1 MSYHTEVVFINSK
14 KVVAHFLRDDQ
25 IICEVNKP
33 IFTSSILTS
42 SDNWKARVTVDG
54 EESNNSDVFKHY
66 SNNAYTPG
74 LDFFENNDPVVGR
87 ESTAGDG
94 WTAWINNDVVDPA
107 TSTAESETL
116 AGLITE
122 VNGSCTQPLAI
133 EVKNVATGQVYSGQE
148 LVDGFTNCDCTASI
162 YTGLSCAVP
171 PEDAGDFCT
180 ADHAVRYYCTNENVV
195 GFAFTNSQTGEF
207 TRQPA
212 LYDADGFKFAE
223 CETSFITPDGE
234 VIELVNES
242 HSMPNT
248 PNTYDFLRCR
258 MAWSSTPTVGNYVF
272 QFAEELGY
280 SASYQNSFMGS
291 DGKLYNMQVHP
302 IISSVSP
309 ATGSTNGGA
318 VITLTGINLGGID
331 DIRIG
336 GVPCT
341 DVTISNDDG
350 TEATCTS
357 GAQPGTC
364 ADGDDPVVGTNCA
377 NWESSGNLGSGVD
390 FNGGSVY
397 NYDVNGSP
405 CVEGSTCTGNQPAC
419 ETIMGY
425 SNFCYVPDCGRY
437 TRKYPGSPGMDY
449 QWVDRTYSPNES
461 INYFGMFADG
471 IETGSKVVSSS
482 HTVSKDLENLSATHY
497 FTSLSSGFFKPPK
510 TGYYSMVVSQCDDE
524 CLFQISDVQDMG
536 CPSTLRTRGR
546 SDNFKV
552 YSKGSAER
560 AENHDVFYTQDKI
573 LLNSDSQYYI
583 NLHHKNGA
591 GNYHANFGYVYHGP
605 DANANADGAPGFT
618 AAEAE
623 NMPELH
629 YINEQTDLWAKNT
642 DFVEETQQF
651 VNIVTDDATPFQ
663 LLICPSEDTPDADC
677 ARTGD
682 ITFADFT
689 NQSFEDEII
698 NARGAVCSTIGSM
711 DISNGYY
718 NGYQT
723 NNGASGFLAYHK
735 DSFCGNNKV
744 SGYQPNAEAHVYNM
758 WTGGTYNDENI
769 NQFYG
774 QGFSVK
780 KATDACFAVKG
791 SPNQVVF
798 YAEKVD
804 DNDVL
809 RGWWFIHDYS
819 FGANAN
825 SWTFVCVDLPAIM
838 LAEMGNQPVWF
849 ADPTTHDAS
858 DWTLKHMKI
867 RDTTHS
873 NHIFIDEVYIGVK
886 DALFNIQQT
895 SSNVH
900 PGAKAKKIHIESMS
914 NNDHTFTVRMEPT
927 INTCSDGPYTLV
939 RVDVGGTVTKAT
951 QLTAQSAGISGS
963 FDVSYNGNT
972 ATIKTALLNEWD
984 KNPINN
990 EITNQFGADFSDIS
1004 VSLNGDCLEGWEV
1017 KIGNNLPGDFADMT
1031 VDGTNLVG
1039 VSGGNIDARVR
1050 QRKNGGVMFRSM
1062 TSAHLSRAMDT
1073 PQVQAWSGDVQ
1084 AICSSSSACG
1094 FTFSDDGL
1102 LTLTSITQSNGN
1114 GNVVRGDDEFTLNGS
1129 GFSDGGQTTQLRNTV
1144 TGSVYEMTDI
1154 TVNANGETLLG
1165 KCATCPAGS
1174 YMVSVQ
1180 NTVGRS
1186 AELPLTIQE
1195 DIVNV
1200 ECATVTTGASGATE
1214 CNRKYDTG
1222 VHVGSQLTLTGF
1234 GFTEASRVKIG
1245 AADCLVK
1252 SQTLTEIKCIV
1263 LPGQTASS
1271 LSVTINGSSESGNN
1285 SIRVY
1290 DQYAEGATDRVNTC
1304 TLNSSASLA
1313 PGQANTVEFT
1323 CNWNVGGSFIP
1334 TNGIYKVTMIN
1345 DATGV
1350 HYNYDSS
1357 AVSAA
1362 NEQASFTTGVL
1373 PVGTYTLV
1381 FRDSDFSIDGHPA
1394 IHYAYILYSTSVSV
1408 ESSVSGVTGNSG
1420 SQLGGGVLTVSGVN
1434 VENVDVT
1441 VGGQP
1446 CSNIMSSGFTCLV
1459 PAHTD
1464 FVKDMNINANSVD
1477 SGTFSPATLTINK
1490 GTRVN
1495 FNWNVFLV
1503 DQTMPTFQIKSGDH
1517 FTLSTQEG
1525 NQGSQFF
1532 TFMTPGTY
1540 MITTGP
1546 YDGINEIIGTV
1557 MVQDTSASNTAAI
1570 EVSKD
1575 GQSLFS
1581 GTYTYSFADIST
1593 YDAVVVAGGSV
1604 TVANGGTNPV
1614 YINDGSCSMTAGSCD
1629 LNATPGSYNA
1639 VVGNM
1644 NPLTSDSDDVT
1655 IARAITS
1662 ITTVN
1667 TFGSVSNLG
1676 GGTVHI
1682 SGNNLNGISTVTIAG
1697 CNADFTWSSDVI
1709 HATMP
1714 VGCAGL
1720 ATSATQVD
1728 IAADEAT
1735 ATLSLTVSAD
1745 GHGTYALTQTSST
1758 IQFTVENVSVV
1769 SAGTYTPMASFY
1781 ADGVFTHADCTAN
1794 TLMIGMSVA
1803 TATCTFA
1810 SQPTSTGS
1818 FMVGIDGFGYGAEF
1832 ANSVFTPRA
1841 SALLTSADQPLN
1853 EGSHYG
1859 GLELK
1864 VTGTHIVDGTT
1875 LKYMVNG
1882 ADLCA
1887 SNACNQA
1894 VSDGAMTFTVPASG
1908 FTSGDAIAVVKLVG
1922 SDGRESSQTDE
1933 ETAKFTHRDS
1943 LTPSVSSAV
1952 KTATT
1957 LRIDLATGMN
1967 ADCSLMTATVGGQ
1980 DCPQVTCSNTRRN
1993 GLFISCIVPPLVAG
2007 SHTVVVTNPDTGSS
2021 NSDITMEQTLVLG
2034 SISPSTSGLAGG
2046 QYLTISGEGMDPTTA
2061 TVEILCT
2068 GLAAV
2073 ACPIN
2078 TNLSTASSVLCTI
2091 PTQASAV
2098 TCNIEYDSGSTRRRR
2113 STRTSLGS
2121 LSFVEQSAT
2130 LISVTSSNQAS
2141 CGVCGGTA
2149 GGTVLTITGT
2159 GFNNG
2164 DSPANEVT
2172 IDGSACIVS
2181 SATTTEIVCS
2191 TTAHSGSNSYD
2202 ILVNVV
2208 GTGIAVGT
2216 DIPQFRYVN
2225 LWSSPATWGCSSGT
2239 FEECAGAPNAD
2250 GHAVEIGPGNEILL
2264 DVSTPVLSLL
2274 LIREGALVWDI
2285 NQPNLQLNAEYI
2297 LIVGGSFTLGT
2308 EAAPLPPQN
2317 KATIKLYGHQRSIHL
2332 PIYGAKCFA
2341 VRSGTVDIHGAEV
2354 NPTWTFLDTTAEA
2367 GTDTIDIQ
2375 TPNGFTG
2382 WNIGDRVAIAPTGD
2396 EKSILQ
2402 SEDFT
2407 ILNITPNAD
2416 GTVQSIQLSGQLQF
2430 THSGVETTFG
2440 DYTLQQRAEVGLLSR
2455 NIKFEGN
2462 FNDAAWLTGIT
2473 QPECDSQGVE
2483 FDLGLD
2489 ETQNCFVDR
2498 FNDEEG
2504 SDKFGA
2510 HMLFHNVEYA
2520 KVEYMEIH
2528 NCGQASE
2535 LGRYPI
2541 HFHNSYDQP
2550 NSYLRGLGIWQT
2562 YNRAM
2567 TLHAVNNA
2575 VFEKNVAYN
2584 NMGHAYFME
2593 DGVEHGNVVR
2603 YNLAIKTKI
2612 APSLLSVDQTP
2623 AGFWIVNTNNEYYG
2637 NHAAGAA
2644 GFGFWVNPP
2653 LHSTGSNV
2661 DENFCPRE
2669 IPIKKFENNVAHSCG
2684 VYGMWIFEDY
2694 NPRKNNWNGEC
2705 NSQAGLAGADH
2716 PMDGFVAWGNFRGV
2730 EFSMG
2735 SGLHMNNFVGA
2746 DNTKSNLAVKENHL
2760 TDNFE
2765 VDSTSFNNAIVIGRS
2780 NTPGRTGCT
2789 AFGIETPWKKGSFIV
2804 NGAKFYNFDD
2814 TNNNN
2819 CYGIDYCYSSYPFD
2833 CGRISL
2839 WSGIEWNTSP
2849 KKGKF
2854 DWKYE
2859 TVLWDLDGTLSG
2871 SGVANTKIVPST
2883 PLYSAHCSDISGDN
2897 TGFNLGVQAMQC
2909 TSDAYF
2915 HRISIEDIEPESLN
2929 SVNLV
2934 VNNGNEDRV
2943 PWREKRGDDGRAW
2956 MYMNMMDTTSDLHF
2970 DTFPNHPNITFALKT
2985 YYDYAGHYSNLK
2997 FSLLNAPDLLTGLA
3011 GDIGQV
3017 PVLGD
3022 TNYGYFIDS
3031 SNGGDV
3037 YIHLQEGD
3045 AEVADT
3051 LSAFGGVEEMRFE
3064 MKKCWYPNCI
3074 VPDAGNPTPPD
3085 ASDIVTCNW
3094 SDTACWP
3101 DGVVPGLNE
3110 ASRANVTIVTD
3121 RHVMIDVADLYLD
3134 NLFVEGTLEL
3144 DQSVADAFTI
3154 SVNSILVNT
3163 GYGGVDT
3170 FSTIQTLNAA
3180 AASDD
3185 GGNRSTRLT
3194 NENSLPQWQFG
3205 RLLIGTES
3213 SPIACDKTV
3222 TISMTGDDATA
3233 RAGWGAM
3240 DGSVAVG
3247 NKTIASFGRLS
3258 LVGCGSATNYIT
3270 LLNNAAAGSNFI
3282 DVEGTVPT
3290 DWVVNSQ
3297 VVVGASGAAET
3308 ESEVMT
3314 ISAVSGSRITFTT
3327 NLAFAHAG
3335 SADNAVA
3342 GVTGAYANAAEVGL
3356 LTRNIKIDGT
3366 VTSGDSRFGG
3376 RVLVASAPMSAIFRQ
3391 GHATISNVEFIG
3403 MGQYG
3408 MTSLRD
3414 PRFALAFWGIEDASG
3429 MTSSS
3434 GNHANGNAYQPAGY
3448 EIGASYVQNCA
3459 FHSLYGVAIG
3469 ANGANNI
3476 VISNNV
3482 VTGAI
3487 DDGIK
3492 LGYLTGATIDHNMV
3506 AGVMDNVFVGSP
3518 PLWTTQANFDFDGIY
3533 MPAGIRT
3540 NEEALVAS
3548 MKNNAVSGI
3557 QGAAYST
3564 WGEACT
3570 EAEIN
3575 TSTSTSTAYAN
3586 NIGRSSVYGHRILFT
3601 QADSTCTRFGGFKLT
3616 NMMACGFCSIV
3627 GSLHA
3632 IVENIEVQDTP
3643 VGIYFNDYGVQA
3655 VSHVAEDKTRTVKN
3669 SLFIGATAPYIAR
3682 NCNRDYLFNSAG
3694 ATEGQMMQMWNNE
3707 ASSHLNKQFISET
3720 KVSS

>member
-1 MSYHTEVVFINSK
+1 M
-14 KVVAHFLRDDQ
+14 AHFLRDDQ
-25 IICEVNKP
+25 IVCEVNKP
-33 IFTSSILTS
+33 IFTSSILST
-42 SDNWKARVTVDG
+42 SDNWKAQVTVDG
-54 EESNNSDVFKHY
+54 ETSNNSDTFKHY
-66 SNNAYTPG
+66 NTAEYTVPIN
-74 LDFFENNDPVVGR
+74 FFENNNVVAGR
-87 ESTAGDG
+87 QLHTGG
-94 WTAWINNDVVDPA
+94 WTSWINNDVVDPA
-107 TSTAESETL
+107 SSITETEDL

-122 VNGSCTQPLAI
+122 NGSCTQPLA
-133 EVKNVATGQVYSGQE
+133 VQVQNVATGQVYSGQE
-148 LVDGFTNCDCTASI
+148 LIDGFTNCDCTASI

-180 ADHAVRYYCTNENVV
+180 ADHAVRYYCENENVV
-195 GFAFTNSQTGEF
+195 GFAFTNDQAGDF
-207 TRQPA
+207 TKQPA

-223 CETSFITPDGE
+223 CQTSFVTPDGE

-242 HSMPNT
+242 QSMPNFSS
-248 PNTYDFLRCR
+248 TYDFLRCR
-258 MAWSSTPTVGNYVF
+258 MAWSTTPTVGNYVF
-272 QFAEELGY
+272 QFAEQLGY
-280 SASYQNSFMGS
+280 SASIQNSFMGT

-302 IISSVSP
+302 IINSVSP
-309 ATGSTNGGA
+309 STGSTNGGA
-318 VITLTGINLGGID
+318 VITLTGINLGGVD

-336 GVPCT
+336 GVKCT
-341 DVTISNDDG
+341 NVSANADG
-350 TEATCTS
+350 TEATCIS
-357 GAQPGTC
+357 GAQPSTC
-364 ADGDDPVVGTNCA
+364 GAGDDPEVGVNCA
-377 NWESSGNLGSGVD
+377 NWQDTGNLGDGVD
-390 FNGGSVY
+390 FNTATYY
-397 NYDVNGSP
+397 NHDVHGTP
-405 CVEGSTCTGNQPAC
+405 CADGHTCEGNQPAC
-419 ETIMGY
+419 MTILGS
-425 SNFCYVPDCGRY
+425 SNFCYVPDCSRY
-437 TRKYPGSPGMDY
+437 TRKYPGSPGMDF
-449 QWVDRTYSPNES
+449 QWTDKTYDPQDAVNT
-461 INYFGMFADG
+461 FGLYADG
-471 IETGSKVVSSS
+471 YDSGSKVVSSS
-482 HTVSKDLENLSATHY
+482 HSVSKDLENLSANDF
-497 FTSLSSGFFKPPK
+497 FTTFQSGFFKPPK
-510 TGYYSMVVSQCDDE
+510 TGYYSMVVSQCDDQ
-524 CLFQISDVQDMG
+524 CLFQISNVGNMG
-536 CPSTLRTRGR
+536 CPADLRTRGL
-546 SDNFKV
+546 SDQFKT
-552 YSKGSAER
+552 YTSGYAGR
-560 AENHDVFYTQDKI
+560 AENHDVFYTQSKM
-573 LLNSDSQYYI
+573 LMSSDSQYYI
-583 NLHHKNGA
+583 NLYHKNGYSH
-591 GNYHANFGYVYHGP
+591 YHSSFGFVYHGP
-605 DANANADGAPGFT
+605 NEDANVDGAPGFT

-623 NMPELH
+623 NMPELS
-629 YINEQTDLWAKNT
+629 YVYETADLWAKNT
-642 DFVEETQQF
+642 DNVEETQQF
-651 VNIVTDDATPFQ
+651 VNIVTDDTTPFQ
-663 LLICPSEDTPDADC
+663 LLVCPSEDTPDAEC

-682 ITFADFT
+682 ITFGDFD
-689 NQSFEDEII
+689 NQSFEQAII
-698 NARGAVCSTIGSM
+698 DARGAVCSTTGSI

-723 NNGASGFLAYHK
+723 NNGATGFMAYHK

-744 SGYQPNAEAHVYNM
+744 SGYQPASEAHVYGL
-758 WTGGTYNDENI
+758 WTSGTYNDEPI

-774 QGFSVK
+774 QGIAVK
-780 KATDACFAVKG
+780 KATDACLAVKG
-791 SPNQVVF
+791 TPNSLVF

-804 DNDVL
+804 DNGVN
-809 RGWWFIHDYS
+809 RGWWFYQDYA
-819 FGANAN
+819 FGANTY
-825 SWTFVCVDLPAIM
+825 SWTFVCVDLAAVM
-838 LAEMGNQPVWF
+838 LAEMGNLPAWF
-849 ADPTTHDAS
+849 ADPATHDAS
-858 DWTLKHMKI
+858 DWTMKHMKI
-867 RDTTHS
+867 RDTTQS
-873 NHIFIDEVYIGVK
+873 NQIYLDEVYIGVK

-900 PGAKAKKIHIESMS
+900 PGAKAKRIHIQSMS
-914 NNDHTFTVRMEPT
+914 NNDHTFTVQMEPT
-927 INTCSDGPYTLV
+927 INSCSDGPYSLL

-951 QLTAQSAGISGS
+951 QMTAQSAGISGS

-984 KNPINN
+984 KRPITT
-990 EITNQFGADFSDIS
+990 EIQNQFGADFSDIS
-1004 VSLNGDCLEGWEV
+1004 VSLNGDCLEGWEI
-1017 KIGNNLPGDFADMT
+1017 KIAHNIPGDFSNMD
-1031 VDGTNLVG
+1031 VDGINL
-1039 VSGGNIDARVR
+1039 SGDGNIDARVR
-1050 QRKNGGVMFRSM
+1050 QRKNGGVMFRTM
-1062 TSAHLSRAMDT
+1062 TSAQLSRAMDS

-1084 AICSSSSACG
+1084 AICSSNCD

-1114 GNVVRGDDEFTLNGS
+1114 GNIVVGNDEFTLNGS
-1129 GFSDGGQTTQLRNTV
+1129 GFTDGGQTTQLRNTA
-1144 TGSVYEMTDI
+1144 TGTVYEMNDVS
-1154 TVNANGETLLG
+1154 VNANGDAIVG
-1165 KCATCPAGS
+1165 QCADCPAGS
-1174 YMVSVQ
+1174 YMVSVK

-1186 AELPLTIQE
+1186 TELQLTIE
-1195 DIVNV
+1195 EEITLVECNLGSECSKMYDPSNGVNV
-1200 ECATVTTGASGATE
+1200 
-1214 CNRKYDTG
+1214 
-1222 VHVGSQLTLTGF
+1222 GSALTITGF
-1234 GFTEASRVKIG
+1234 GFTENSRPKIG
-1245 AADCLVK
+1245 DADCVVT
-1252 SQTLTEIKCIV
+1252 SRTQTEIKCVV
-1263 LPGQTASS
+1263 LPGQTASN
-1271 LSVTINGSSESGNN
+1271 LPITINGSDQSASQA
-1285 SIRVY
+1285 IRVY
-1290 DQYAEGATDRVNTC
+1290 DQYAIDTNTGQVPTDRVNTC
-1304 TLNSSASLA
+1304 VLQNSAALI
-1313 PGQANTVEFT
+1313 PGQANTVYFT
-1323 CNWNVGGSFIP
+1323 CTWDVDGPFIP

-1345 DATGV
+1345 TDTGV
-1350 HYNYDSS
+1350 QYNYDST
-1357 AVSAA
+1357 AVNAA
-1362 NEQASFTTGVL
+1362 GDLAAFTTGAL
-1373 PVGTYTLV
+1373 PAGSYTLV
-1381 FRDSDFSIDGHPA
+1381 FRNSDFSIDGHPA
-1394 IHYAYILYSTSVSV
+1394 NHYAYILYSTSVSV
-1408 ESSVSGVTGNSG
+1408 ESSVSGFSGNSG
-1420 SQLGGGVLTVSGVN
+1420 SQLGGGVLTVNGVN
-1434 VENVDVT
+1434 VENIIVDVD
-1441 VGGQP
+1441 GQA
-1446 CSNIMSSGFTCLV
+1446 CNNIMSSGFACLV
-1459 PAHTD
+1459 PPHRD

-1477 SGTFSPATLTINK
+1477 SGTFSPATLTIAK

-1495 FNWNVFLV
+1495 FNWNVFLA
-1503 DQTMPTFQIKSGDH
+1503 DQTIPTFQIKSGDH

-1540 MITTGP
+1540 VITTGL

-1557 MVQDTSASNTAAI
+1557 TVQDTAASNAVAI
-1570 EVSKD
+1570 NTY
-1575 GQSLFS
+1575 GQSGTQDPLLS

-1593 YDAVVVAGGSV
+1593 YDAVTVDGGSV
-1604 TVANGGTNPV
+1604 SVANGGTNPV
-1614 YINDGSCSMTAGSCD
+1614 YVNDGSCTMVSGSCV
-1629 LNATPGSYNA
+1629 LNTTPGSYNA
-1639 VVGNM
+1639 AVGNM
-1644 NPLTSDSDDVT
+1644 NPVSSDSDDVT

-1662 ITTVN
+1662 TAPAA
-1667 TFGSVSNLG
+1667 FGSVSNLG
-1676 GGTVHI
+1676 GGKVI
-1682 SGNNLNGISTVTIAG
+1682 INGSNLNGVSTVTIAG
-1697 CNADFTWSSDVI
+1697 CNADFTL
-1709 HATMP
+1709 HATTSAIYATIP

-1728 IAADEAT
+1728 ITADEAT
-1735 ATLSLTVSAD
+1735 ATMDLTVSAD

-1769 SAGTYTPMASFY
+1769 SAGSYTPMASFY
-1781 ADGVFTHADCTAN
+1781 SNGVFTHADCTAN
-1794 TLMIGMSVA
+1794 SLVIGMSVA
-1803 TATCTFA
+1803 TATCTF
-1810 SQPTSTGS
+1810 STQPTTSGS
-1818 FMVGIDGFGYGAEF
+1818 FMVGIDQFGYGAEF

-1841 SALLTSADQPLN
+1841 TALVTSASQALN

-1859 GLELK
+1859 GLELN
-1864 VTGTHIVDGTT
+1864 VIGSHIIDGTT

-1887 SNACNQA
+1887 SNGCNQA
-1894 VSDGAMTFTVPASG
+1894 VADGIITFTVPASG
-1908 FTSGDAIAVVKLVG
+1908 STSGDVIAVVKLVG
-1922 SDGRESSQTDE
+1922 SDGRESSQSDE

-1952 KTATT
+1952 KTANT

-1967 ADCSLMTATVGGQ
+1967 ADCSLMTATVGGA

-1993 GLFISCIVPPLVAG
+1993 GLFISCTLPPLVAG
-2007 SHTVVVTNPDTGSS
+2007 THTVVVTNPDTGSS
-2021 NSDITMEQTLVLG
+2021 NSDVTMEQTLVLS

-2046 QYLTISGEGMDPTTA
+2046 QYLTISGEGMDPATA
-2061 TVEILCT
+2061 SVEILCT
-2068 GLAAV
+2068 GLAA
-2073 ACPIN
+2073 ADCPIN
-2078 TNLSTASSVLCTI
+2078 TSLSTASSVLCQI
-2091 PTQASAV
+2091 PTQTSAV
-2098 TCNIEYDSGSTRRRR
+2098 TCNVEYDSGSRRRR

-2121 LSFVEQSAT
+2121 IAFVEQSAT
-2130 LISVTSSNQAS
+2130 LTGVTSSNQAS

-2149 GGTVLTITGT
+2149 GGTTLTITGT
-2159 GFNNG
+2159 GFNVYVDA

-2172 IDGSACIVS
+2172 IDGSPCVVS
-2181 SATTTEIVCS
+2181 SASTTEIVCS
-2191 TTAHSGSNSYD
+2191 TTAHTGSNSYD
-2202 ILVNVV
+2202 IVVNVV
-2208 GTGIAVGT
+2208 GTGLATGT
-2216 DIPQFRYVN
+2216 NIPQFRYVN

-2239 FEECAGAPNAD
+2239 FEECEGAPNAD

-2264 DVSTPVLSLL
+2264 DVTTPVLSLL

-2285 NQPNLQLNAEYI
+2285 SKDNLQLNAEYI
-2297 LIVGGSFTLGT
+2297 VIVGGSFTLGT
-2308 EAAPLPPQN
+2308 EAVPMTN

-2341 VRSGTVDIHGAEV
+2341 VRSGTVDIHGATV
-2354 NPTWTFLDTTAEA
+2354 TPTWTFLDATAEA
-2367 GTDTIDIQ
+2367 GANTIDIQ
-2375 TPNGFTG
+2375 TPNGLTG
-2382 WNIGDRVAIAPTGD
+2382 WNIGDRIAIAPTGD
-2396 EKSILQ
+2396 ETSILE

-2407 ILNITPNAD
+2407 ITSITPNGD
-2416 GTVQSIQLSGQLQF
+2416 GTVQTIGLSGPLQF
-2430 THSGVETTFG
+2430 THSGVQTTFG

-2455 NIKFEGN
+2455 NIKFEGS
-2462 FNDAAWLTGIT
+2462 FNDASWLTGIT
-2473 QPECDSQGVE
+2473 LPECQSQGVE
-2483 FDLGLD
+2483 FNLGLD
-2489 ETQNCFVDR
+2489 EIQNCFIDR

-2528 NCGQASE
+2528 NCGQANE

-2575 VFEKNVAYN
+2575 LFENNVAYN

-2603 YNLAIKTKI
+2603 NNLAIKTKI

-2623 AGFWIVNTNNEYYG
+2623 ASFWIVNTNNEYYG

-2669 IPIKKFENNVAHSCG
+2669 IPIKKFQDNVAHSCG

-2746 DNTKSNLAVKENHL
+2746 DNTKSNLAVKENHRI
-2760 TDNFE
+2760 DNYE
-2765 VDSTSFNNAIVIGRS
+2765 VDSTTFNNAIVIGRS
-2780 NTPGRTGCT
+2780 NTPGRTSCT
-2789 AFGIETPWKKGSFIV
+2789 AFGIETPWKFGSMIV

-2814 TNNNN
+2814 TNKN
-2819 CYGIDYCYSSYPFD
+2819 CYGIDYCYGSYPFD
-2833 CGRISL
+2833 CGRTSL
-2839 WSGIEWNTSP
+2839 WSGIEWNNSP
-2849 KKGKF
+2849 KKGHF
-2854 DWKYE
+2854 DWTFE

-2897 TGFNLGVQAMQC
+2897 TGFNLGEQAMQC
-2909 TSDAYF
+2909 NSDAYF

-2943 PWREKRGDDGRAW
+2943 PWREKRGDSGRAW
-2956 MYMNMMDTTSDLHF
+2956 MYLNMMDTTSDLHF
-2970 DTFPNHPNITFALKT
+2970 DTFPNHPNITFTLKT
-2985 YYDYAGHYSNLK
+2985 HYDYAGHYSNLK
-2997 FSLLNAPDLLTGLA
+2997 FGLLNVPDLLTGLA

-3017 PVLGD
+3017 PANGD
-3022 TNYGYFIDS
+3022 TNYGYYIDS

-3037 YIHLQEGD
+3037 YIHLENED
-3045 AEVADT
+3045 AEDADT
-3051 LSAFGGVEEMRFE
+3051 SSDFGALEEMRFE

-3074 VPDAGNPTPPD
+3074 VPDAGNPVPP
-3085 ASDIVTCNW
+3085 ATIVECNW

-3101 DGVVPGLNE
+3101 DGVVPGLDAANP
-3110 ASRANVTIVTD
+3110 ANVTIVTD
-3121 RHVMIDVADLYLD
+3121 RHVKINVADLYLD

-3144 DQSVADAFTI
+3144 DQSVANAFTI
-3154 SVNSILVNT
+3154 NANSILVNT

-3180 AASDD
+3180 AAADS
-3185 GGNRSTRLT
+3185 GGNRSNRLT

-3205 RLLIGTES
+3205 RLLIGTEDT
-3213 SPIACDKTV
+3213 PIACDKTV
-3222 TISMTGDDATA
+3222 TIKMTGDDAAA

-3247 NKTIASFGRLS
+3247 NKTIAAFGRLS

-3290 DWVVNSQ
+3290 DWAVNSQ
-3297 VVVGASGAAET
+3297 VVIGASGAAET

-3314 ISAVSGSRITFTT
+3314 ISAVSGNRITFTT

-3366 VTSGDSRFGG
+3366 VTSGGSRFGG

-3391 GHATISNVEFIG
+3391 GHATISNVEFVG

-3414 PRFALAFWGIEDASG
+3414 PRYALAFWGIENASG

-3434 GNHANGNAYQPAGY
+3434 GQHVSGNDYQPTGY

-3476 VISNNV
+3476 VISKNV

-3492 LGYLTGATIDHNMV
+3492 LGYLTGATIDNNMV

-3518 PLWTTQANFDFDGIY
+3518 PLWTTQTNFDFDGIY

-3540 NEEALVAS
+3540 NEEALVTS

-3575 TSTSTSTAYAN
+3575 TSSSASTAYAN
-3586 NIGRSSVYGHRILFT
+3586 NVGRSSVYGHRILYT
-3601 QADSTCTRFGGFKLT
+3601 QADATCTRFGGFKLT

-3643 VGIYFNDYGVQA
+3643 VGIFFNDYGVQA

-3669 SLFIGATAPYIAR
+3669 SLFIGATAPYVAR

-3694 ATEGQMMQMWNNE
+3694 ATEGQMMQLWDTE
-3707 ASSHLNKQFISET
+3707 SHLKKQFIAET
-3720 KVSS
+3720 KVGS

>member
-1 MSYHTEVVFINSK
+1 
-14 KVVAHFLRDDQ
+14 
-25 IICEVNKP
+25 
-33 IFTSSILTS
+33 
-42 SDNWKARVTVDG
+42 
-54 EESNNSDVFKHY
+54 
-66 SNNAYTPG
+66 
-74 LDFFENNDPVVGR
+74 
-87 ESTAGDG
+87 
-94 WTAWINNDVVDPA
+94 
-107 TSTAESETL
+107 
-116 AGLITE
+116 
-122 VNGSCTQPLAI
+122 
-133 EVKNVATGQVYSGQE
+133 
-148 LVDGFTNCDCTASI
+148 
-162 YTGLSCAVP
+162 
-171 PEDAGDFCT
+171 
-180 ADHAVRYYCTNENVV
+180 
-195 GFAFTNSQTGEF
+195 
-207 TRQPA
+207 
-212 LYDADGFKFAE
+212 
-223 CETSFITPDGE
+223 
-234 VIELVNES
+234 
-242 HSMPNT
+242 
-248 PNTYDFLRCR
+248 
-258 MAWSSTPTVGNYVF
+258 
-272 QFAEELGY
+272 
-280 SASYQNSFMGS
+280 
-291 DGKLYNMQVHP
+291 
-302 IISSVSP
+302 
-309 ATGSTNGGA
+309 
-318 VITLTGINLGGID
+318 
-331 DIRIG
+331 
-336 GVPCT
+336 
-341 DVTISNDDG
+341 
-350 TEATCTS
+350 
-357 GAQPGTC
+357 
-364 ADGDDPVVGTNCA
+364 
-377 NWESSGNLGSGVD
+377 
-390 FNGGSVY
+390 
-397 NYDVNGSP
+397 
-405 CVEGSTCTGNQPAC
+405 
-419 ETIMGY
+419 
-425 SNFCYVPDCGRY
+425 
-437 TRKYPGSPGMDY
+437 
-449 QWVDRTYSPNES
+449 
-461 INYFGMFADG
+461 
-471 IETGSKVVSSS
+471 
-482 HTVSKDLENLSATHY
+482 
-497 FTSLSSGFFKPPK
+497 
-510 TGYYSMVVSQCDDE
+510 
-524 CLFQISDVQDMG
+524 
-536 CPSTLRTRGR
+536 
-546 SDNFKV
+546 
-552 YSKGSAER
+552 
-560 AENHDVFYTQDKI
+560 
-573 LLNSDSQYYI
+573 
-583 NLHHKNGA
+583 
-591 GNYHANFGYVYHGP
+591 
-605 DANANADGAPGFT
+605 
-618 AAEAE
+618 
-623 NMPELH
+623 
-629 YINEQTDLWAKNT
+629 
-642 DFVEETQQF
+642 
-651 VNIVTDDATPFQ
+651 
-663 LLICPSEDTPDADC
+663 
-677 ARTGD
+677 
-682 ITFADFT
+682 
-689 NQSFEDEII
+689 
-698 NARGAVCSTIGSM
+698 
-711 DISNGYY
+711 
-718 NGYQT
+718 
-723 NNGASGFLAYHK
+723 
-735 DSFCGNNKV
+735 
-744 SGYQPNAEAHVYNM
+744 M
-758 WTGGTYNDENI
+758 WTGGTYNDQAI

-774 QGFSVK
+774 EGFSVK

-791 SPNQVVF
+791 SPNSLVF

-804 DNDVL
+804 DNGVN
-809 RGWWFIHDYS
+809 RGWWFYQDYA
-819 FGANAN
+819 FGANPN
-825 SWTFVCVDLPAIM
+825 SWTFVCVDLAAVM

-873 NHIFIDEVYIGVK
+873 NHIYLDEVYIGVK

-895 SSNVH
+895 STNVH
-900 PGAKAKKIHIESMS
+900 PGAKAKKIHIQSMS
-914 NNDHTFTVRMEPT
+914 NNDHTFTVKMEPT
-927 INTCSDGPYTLV
+927 INSCSEGPYTLV

-951 QLTAQSAGISGS
+951 QVTAQSSGISGS

-972 ATIKTALLNEWD
+972 ATIKTAFLNEWD
-984 KNPINN
+984 KNPINS
-990 EITNQFGADFSDIS
+990 EITNQFGADFSDF
-1004 VSLNGDCLEGWEV
+1004 SLSLTGDCLEGWEV
-1017 KIGNNLPGDFADMT
+1017 KIGQNSPGDFADLS
-1031 VDGTNLVG
+1031 VDGTNL
-1039 VSGGNIDARVR
+1039 SGAGNIDARVR
-1050 QRKNGGVMFRSM
+1050 QRKNGGVMFRTM
-1062 TSAHLSRAMDT
+1062 TSAHLSRVRDT

-1084 AICSSSSACG
+1084 AVCSTVSACG
-1094 FTFSDDGL
+1094 FTFTDNGL

-1114 GNVVRGDDEFTLNGS
+1114 DNVVRGDDEFTLNGS
-1129 GFSDGGQTTQLRNTV
+1129 GFTDGGQTTQLRNTE
-1144 TGSVYEMTDI
+1144 TGTIYEMNDVS
-1154 TVNANGETLLG
+1154 VNANGDG
-1165 KCATCPAGS
+1165 IVGQCASCPAGS
-1174 YMVSVQ
+1174 YMASVK
-1180 NTVGRS
+1180 NTVGS
-1186 AELPLTIQE
+1186 STELPLTIQE
-1195 DIVNV
+1195 EITLV
-1200 ECATVTTGASGATE
+1200 ECNLGSE
-1214 CNRKYDTG
+1214 CSKRYDPSNG
-1222 VHVGSQLTLTGF
+1222 VDVGSALTITGF
-1234 GFTEASRVKIG
+1234 GFTSASRVKIG
-1245 AADCLVK
+1245 AADCVVT
-1252 SQTLTEIKCIV
+1252 SQTQTEIKCVV
-1263 LPGQTASS
+1263 LPGQTASG
-1271 LSVTINGSSESGNN
+1271 LSITINGSSESANQA
-1285 SIRVY
+1285 IRVY
-1290 DQYAEGATDRVNTC
+1290 DQYAVDSTTGQVPTDRVNTC
-1304 TLNSSASLA
+1304 TLADSAALA
-1313 PGQANTVEFT
+1313 PGQANTVSFT
-1323 CNWNVGGSFIP
+1323 CSWDVNGPFIP
-1334 TNGIYKVTMIN
+1334 TNGVYKVTMIN

-1350 HYNYDSS
+1350 QYNYDSS
-1357 AVSAA
+1357 AVAA
-1362 NEQASFTTGVL
+1362 SGDAASFTTGAL
-1373 PVGTYTLV
+1373 PAGTYTLV
-1381 FRDSDFSIDGHPA
+1381 FRDSAFSVDGQPA
-1394 IHYAYILYSTSVSV
+1394 DHYAYILYSTSIAV
-1408 ESSVSGVTGNSG
+1408 ESSVSGVSGNSG

-1434 VENVDVT
+1434 LENVDVS
-1441 VGGQP
+1441 VGGQQ
-1446 CSNIMSSGFTCLV
+1446 CNNIMSSGFACIV
-1459 PAHTD
+1459 PAYTD
-1464 FVKDMNINANSVD
+1464 FVQDMNINANSVD
-1477 SGTFSPATLTINK
+1477 SGTFSPASLTIAK

-1503 DQTMPTFQIKSGDH
+1503 DQTIPTFQIKSGDH

-1525 NQGSQFF
+1525 NQGSQFY

-1540 MITTGP
+1540 VITTGP

-1557 MVQDTSASNTAAI
+1557 TVQDTTASNTAAI
-1570 EVSKD
+1570 DVSKD
-1575 GQSLFS
+1575 GQSLFT

-1593 YDAVVVAGGSV
+1593 YAAVDVVGGSV
-1604 TVANGGTNPV
+1604 AVANGGTNPV
-1614 YINDGSCSMTAGSCD
+1614 YINDGSCTMSSGACD
-1629 LNATPGSYNA
+1629 LSATPGNYNA
-1639 VVGNM
+1639 IVGNM

-1662 ITTVN
+1662 VSLMES
-1667 TFGSVSNLG
+1667 FGSVSNLG
-1676 GGTVHI
+1676 GGIILI
-1682 SGNNLNGISTVTIAG
+1682 SGSNLNGVSTVTIAG
-1697 CNADFTWSSDVI
+1697 CNADFTWDSGFSGVF
-1709 HATMP
+1709 ATMP

-1728 IAADEAT
+1728 ITADEAS

-1745 GHGTYALTQTSST
+1745 GHGTYALTQTGST

-1769 SAGTYTPMASFY
+1769 SAGSYTPMASFY
-1781 ADGVFTHADCTAN
+1781 ADGVFTQAN
-1794 TLMIGMSVA
+1794 CATGSLTIGMSVA
-1803 TATCTFA
+1803 TATCTFTT
-1810 SQPTSTGS
+1810 QPTSTGS
-1818 FMVGIDGFGYGAEF
+1818 FLVGIAQFGYGAEF

-1841 SALLTSADQPLN
+1841 SALLTSADQALN

-1859 GLELK
+1859 GLQLK
-1864 VTGTHIVDGTT
+1864 VTGSNINAGTT

-1887 SNACNQA
+1887 SNGCNQA
-1894 VSDGAMTFTVPASG
+1894 VADDAMTFTVPASG
-1908 FTSGDAIAVVKLVG
+1908 LNTGDVIAVVKLVG
-1922 SDGRESSQTDE
+1922 SDGRESSQADE
-1933 ETAKFTHRDS
+1933 ETAKFTHRDA

-1967 ADCSLMTATVGGQ
+1967 ADCTVMTATVGGQ
-1980 DCPQVTCSNTRRN
+1980 DCPQVMCSSTRRN
-1993 GLFISCIVPPLVAG
+1993 GLFMSCTLPPLIAG
-2007 SHTVVVTNPDTGSS
+2007 THAVVVTNPDTGSS
-2021 NSDITMEQTLVLG
+2021 NSDVTMEQTLVLG

-2046 QYLTISGEGMDPTTA
+2046 QYLTISGEGMDPATA
-2061 TVEILCT
+2061 SVEILCT
-2068 GLAAV
+2068 GLAAA

-2078 TNLSTASSVLCTI
+2078 TSLSTASSVLCQI

-2098 TCNIEYDSGSTRRRR
+2098 TCNVEYDSGSARRRR

-2121 LSFVEQSAT
+2121 ISFVEQSAT
-2130 LISVTSSNQAS
+2130 LTAVTSSNQDS

-2159 GFNNG
+2159 GFNDG

-2172 IDGSACIVS
+2172 IDGSQCVVS

-2191 TTAHSGSNSYD
+2191 TTAHSGSASYD
-2202 ILVNVV
+2202 IVVNVV
-2208 GTGIAVGT
+2208 GTGIATGT
-2216 DIPQFRYVN
+2216 NIPQFRYVN

-2239 FEECAGAPNAD
+2239 FEECEGAPNAD

-2285 NQPNLQLNAEYI
+2285 SKDNLQLNAEYVV
-2297 LIVGGSFTLGT
+2297 IVGGSFTLGT
-2308 EAAPLPPQN
+2308 ETAPMTN

-2341 VRSGTVDIHGAEV
+2341 VRSGTVDIHGATV
-2354 NPTWTFLDTTAEA
+2354 SPTWTFLDSTAEA
-2367 GTDTIDIQ
+2367 GTNTISIQ
-2375 TPNGFTG
+2375 SPNGLTG
-2382 WNIGDRVAIAPTGD
+2382 WNVGDRIAIAPTGN
-2396 EKSILQ
+2396 EQSILE

-2407 ILNITPNAD
+2407 IVSITPNGD
-2416 GTVQSIQLSGQLQF
+2416 NTVQTIELSGNLQF
-2430 THSGVETTFG
+2430 THSGVESTFG

-2455 NIKFEGN
+2455 NVKFEGS

-2473 QPECDSQGVE
+2473 LPECQSQGTE
-2483 FDLGLD
+2483 FNLGLND
-2489 ETQNCFVDR
+2489 IQNCFVDR

-2528 NCGQASE
+2528 NCGQGNE

-2575 VFEKNVAYN
+2575 LFENNVAYN

-2603 YNLAIKTKI
+2603 NNLAIKTKI

-2661 DENFCPRE
+2661 DPNFCPRE

-2694 NPRKNNWNGEC
+2694 NPRKNNFNGEC

-2746 DNTKSNLAVKENHL
+2746 DNTKSNLAVKENHRE
-2760 TDNFE
+2760 DNFQA
-2765 VDSTSFNNAIVIGRS
+2765 DSTSFNNAIVIGRS
-2780 NTPGRTGCT
+2780 NTPGRTACT
-2789 AFGIETPWKKGSFIV
+2789 AFGIETPWKFGSFIV

-2814 TNNNN
+2814 TDNNN

-2897 TGFNLGVQAMQC
+2897 TGFNLGEQAMQC
-2909 TSDAYF
+2909 TADAYF
-2915 HRISIEDIEPESLN
+2915 HRISVEDIEPESLN

-2943 PWREKRGDDGRAW
+2943 PWREKRGDSGRAW
-2956 MYMNMMDTTSDLHF
+2956 MYLNMMDTTSDIHF
-2970 DTFPNHPNITFALKT
+2970 DTFPNLPNITFALKT
-2985 YYDYAGHYSNLK
+2985 NYDYAGHYSNLK
-2997 FSLLNAPDLLTGLA
+2997 LSLLNAPDLLTGL
-3011 GDIGQV
+3011 GDEISQV
-3017 PVLGD
+3017 PVNGD
-3022 TNYGYFIDS
+3022 ANYGYFIDTA
-3031 SNGGDV
+3031 NGGDV
-3037 YIHLQEGD
+3037 YIHLENTD
-3045 AEVADT
+3045 AEDADT
-3051 LSAFGGVEEMRFE
+3051 STAFGDLERMSFE

-3074 VPDAGNPTPPD
+3074 VPDAGNPTPP
-3085 ASDIVTCNW
+3085 ALSDIVTCNW

-3101 DGVVPGLNE
+3101 DGVVPGLDSANP
-3110 ASRANVTIVTD
+3110 ANVTILTD
-3121 RHVMIDVADLYLD
+3121 RYVKIDVADLYLD

-3144 DQSVADAFTI
+3144 DQSVGSAFTI
-3154 SVNSILVNT
+3154 NANSILVNT

-3170 FSTIQTLNAA
+3170 FATTQTLQAA
-3180 AASDD
+3180 AAAD
-3185 GGNRSTRLT
+3185 GTRSSNRLT

-3213 SPIACDKTV
+3213 TPIACDKTV
-3222 TISMTGDDATA
+3222 TIKMTGDDAEA

-3247 NKTIASFGRLS
+3247 NKTIAAFGRLS

-3270 LLNNAAAGSNFI
+3270 LSNNAAAGSNFI

-3290 DWVVNSQ
+3290 DWAVGSQ

-3314 ISAVSGSRITFTT
+3314 ISAVSGNRITFTT
-3327 NLAFAHAG
+3327 SLAFAHAG
-3335 SADNAVA
+3335 SADNVVA

-3366 VTSGDSRFGG
+3366 VSSGGSRFGG

-3414 PRFALAFWGIEDASG
+3414 PRFALAFWGIENASG
-3429 MTSSS
+3429 MTSAS
-3434 GNHANGNAYQPAGY
+3434 GQHANGNDYQPTGY

-3476 VISNNV
+3476 VISKNV

-3492 LGYLTGATIDHNMV
+3492 LGYLTGATIDNNMV

-3575 TSTSTSTAYAN
+3575 TSTSSTSTTYSN
-3586 NIGRSSVYGHRILFT
+3586 NVGRSSVYGHRILFT

-3643 VGIYFNDYGVQA
+3643 VGIYMNDYGVQA

-3669 SLFIGATAPYIAR
+3669 SLFIGATAPYVAR

-3694 ATEGQMMQMWNNE
+3694 ATEGQMMQMWDT
-3707 ASSHLNKQFISET
+3707 ASHLPKQFIAAT
-3720 KVSS
+3720 MVS